1 MSHPLPLT
9 DTELSDLLARTAT
22 GDADAFARLYD
33 ATCASAYTLA
43 THILRNEQPA
53 QRVLREVYVHVWE
66 HAAEAE
72 ARHPRAWVLLLT
84 HRHAIAHRRTLDA
97 QAEAVSRERLGDMS
111 LEQQRVIALAYFGG
125 YSQTEI
131 AALTGESLS
140 AVRSLTRG
148 ALDQLQAAAR
158 DVTSPITLPRV
169 SGAVA

>member
-1 MSHPLPLT
+1 MTAPAPLT
-9 DTELSDLLARTAT
+9 DADLSGLLARTAL
-22 GDADAFARLYD
+22 GDAEAFAQLYD

-53 QRVLREVYVHVWE
+53 QRVLQQVYIHVWE

-84 HRHAIAHRRTLDA
+84 HRHAIALRRRSDA
-97 QAEAVSRERLGDMS
+97 QAEAVSRQRLGDMS
-111 LEQQRVIALAYFGG
+111 IEQQRVIALAYFGG

-131 AALTGESLS
+131 AALTGETLS

-158 DVTSPITLPRV
+158 VVTSPITLPRATGV
-169 SGAVA
+169 VA

>member
-1 MSHPLPLT
+1 MTPPAPLT
-9 DTELSDLLARTAT
+9 DAELSGLLARTAL
-22 GDADAFARLYD
+22 GDAKAFAELYD

-53 QRVLREVYVHVWE
+53 QQVLQEVYVHVWE

-84 HRHAIAHRRTLDA
+84 HRHAIAHRRRLDA
-97 QAEAVSRERLGDMS
+97 RAEAVSRERLGDMS
-111 LEQQRVIALAYFGG
+111 IDQQRVIALAYFGG

-131 AALTGESLS
+131 AALTGETLS

-148 ALDQLQAAAR
+148 ALDQLQAATRTA
-158 DVTSPITLPRV
+158 TAPITLPRAAGV
-169 SGAVA
+169 VA